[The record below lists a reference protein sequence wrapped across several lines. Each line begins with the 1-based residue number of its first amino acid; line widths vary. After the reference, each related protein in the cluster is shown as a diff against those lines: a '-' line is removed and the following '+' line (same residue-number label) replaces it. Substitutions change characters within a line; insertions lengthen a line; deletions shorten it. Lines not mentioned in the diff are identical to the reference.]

1 MLRSRA
7 LKILSSIALPLAI
20 AAAPAI
26 APREARADGPADAR
40 PGPPQRTTFP
50 AQFQR
55 YLLMPN
61 GRTMGLMLRDGTFV
75 FTPGH
80 TLHRD
85 APSLETGAQLDIEGV
100 VRHTPSGNIVRGAVV
115 RVNGNVIADARKGHG
130 RHAHHEEHAEDHQG
144 KHHHELQPVAGA
156 GRIAAIVSSPQGHVH
171 ALVLTDGT
179 TAVAHHLESLGLK
192 VGDQVS
198 VAGMGGVYP
207 RGKALRIDKITLPNG
222 EVRAIPH
229 PVRSQPQPGPGPV

>member
-1 MLRSRA
+1 MPRSPI
-7 LKILSSIALPLAI
+7 LQILSSIALPLAVV
-20 AAAPAI
+20 AAPAI
-26 APREARADGPADAR
+26 APREARADAPADAR
-40 PGPPQRTTFP
+40 PGPPQRTTFNAP
-50 AQFQR
+50 FQR

-85 APSLETGAQLDIEGV
+85 APSLETGADLDIEGV
-100 VRHTPSGNIVRGAVV
+100 VRHTPTGNIVRGAVV
-115 RVNGNVIADARKGHG
+115 RVNGSVIADARKGHG
-130 RHAHHEEHAEDHQG
+130 RHAHHEAHAKDHRG
-144 KHHHELQPVAGA
+144 KHHHALQPVTGA

-179 TAVAHHLESLGLK
+179 TAVAHNLENLGLK

-198 VAGMGGVYP
+198 VAGMGGVYS
-207 RGKALRIDKITLPNG
+207 RGKAVRIDKITLPNG
-222 EVRAIPH
+222 QTREIPR
-229 PVRSQPQPGPGPV
+229 PVGHQPEPGPGPV